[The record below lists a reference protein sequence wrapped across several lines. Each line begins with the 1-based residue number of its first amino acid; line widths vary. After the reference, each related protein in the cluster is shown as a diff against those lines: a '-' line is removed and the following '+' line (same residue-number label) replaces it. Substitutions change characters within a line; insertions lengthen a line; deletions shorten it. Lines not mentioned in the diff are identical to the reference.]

1 MSKIMSKNVKKYI
14 LYSAIIVF
22 IIIIVKK
29 TYETQRENQFYIYKD
44 NFLSPEDFTALL
56 NDLTKYNQAL
66 NSSEQKAKN
75 VFRYNLVLDK
85 NVVQPP
91 THPVTTLLHKYQ
103 ESIRTLTQQSSLY
116 LAKNFPIE
124 YRKYVNGSFMKKHKD
139 TLIYNI
145 PQYECVLTLSNTTD
159 SVTIMGGNKSIKARP
174 NSLIIVRAQGIEH
187 EVTKVTTG
195 ERTFLKFIFT
205 ATDKRAKA
213 SGV

>member
-1 MSKIMSKNVKKYI
+1 MSSPVYNIIAVPVENIEANDYNPNSVATPEMNLLYQSILIDGYTMPIVCYFDKDRDKYI
-14 LYSAIIVF
+14 IVDGF
-22 IIIIVKK
+22 H
-29 TYETQRENQFYIYKD
+29 
-44 NFLSPEDFTALL
+44 
-56 NDLTKYNQAL
+56 
-66 NSSEQKAKN
+66 
-75 VFRYNLVLDK
+75 RY
-85 NVVQPP
+85 
-91 THPVTTLLHKYQ
+91 T
-103 ESIRTLTQQSSLY
+103 I
-116 LAKNFPIE
+116 
-124 YRKYVNGSFMKKHKD
+124 MKKHKD

-205 ATDKRAKA
+205 ATDERATA